1 MLSLFI
7 KKTTNIS
14 KCLCLKKLDEKT
26 VKRLDRESDNGDGR
40 GESAYEDCFIRLSR
54 LTDGKYYGY
63 PLAMIIHYSINN
75 IAGDRLGHAYCG

>member
-1 MLSLFI
+1 M

-26 VKRLDRESDNGDGR
+26 VKKLDRKSDNGDGR

-54 LTDGKYYGY
+54 LTNGKYYD
-63 PLAMIIHYSINN
+63 ATIIHYSINN